1 MIVLKA
7 MCLVGWTKP
16 TRSLPPGISHS
27 SKYNFFLWYL
37 IGTVSSL
44 PRKRNMPSLLI
55 TLTLSFCVAYFGKIC
70 SHLPSCPSTIL
81 LDSSLPFSLS
91 QKQFTVSVNAS
102 SWPLHDS
109 ASILKRI
116 WNFVRN
122 VATDSNITFQPSL
135 HIVYHQ
141 KDILNIRML
150 IPWCYFPLK
159 TSL

>member
-16 TRSLPPGISHS
+16 TKSLPPGISQS
-27 SKYNFFLWYL
+27 SKCNFFLWYL

-44 PRKRNMPSLLI
+44 PRKLNMPSLLI

-91 QKQFTVSVNAS
+91 QKQFTVSVSAN
-102 SWPLHDS
+102 SWHCMTLLPYSKEYGILS
-109 ASILKRI
+109 VMLQQIPILLFSLVFILSITR
-116 WNFVRN
+116 
-122 VATDSNITFQPSL
+122 
-135 HIVYHQ
+135 
-141 KDILNIRML
+141 RM
-150 IPWCYFPLK
+150 F
-159 TSL
+159 